1 VWCKV
6 SPLLQ
11 NIQERLSLIPTE
23 ENVAVDEQIIPSKSR
38 STITVDLDRYVS
50 TAYENTFS
58 PRMTSSLMQP
68 RMKMNWLS
76 KAVVLSLPMLIIIDV
91 DDNHDNMFFN
101 IC

>member
-1 VWCKV
+1 VWWKV
-6 SPLLQ
+6 SPLLR

-23 ENVAVDEQIIPSKSR
+23 ENVAVDEQIIPTKSR

-68 RMKMNWLS
+68 RTKMNWLS
-76 KAVVLSLPMLIIIDV
+76 KAVVLSLPMLIIID